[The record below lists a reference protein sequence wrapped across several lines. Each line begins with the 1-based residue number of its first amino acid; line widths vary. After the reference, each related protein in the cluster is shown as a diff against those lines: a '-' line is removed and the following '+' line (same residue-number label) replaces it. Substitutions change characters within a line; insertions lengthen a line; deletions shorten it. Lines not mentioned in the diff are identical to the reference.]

1 MNSEKYLYQRTNHYF
16 GQLASGTEKCGMAE
30 LKELGGTNIK
40 PGYLGVFFCANA
52 RTIYNI
58 VYRTRIFSRILAP
71 LIVFDCHSEKYLYKT
86 AQNIDWSDFLT
97 LTKTFAITS
106 NVADSN
112 INHSQYAGQ
121 ILKDAI
127 VDQFRDKTGERPS
140 VDKFNPDLQLNL
152 YIHENKARISVDLGG
167 GSLHKRGYRQESVE
181 APMQETLAAIIIRLS
196 EWKGERPLYDPFCG
210 SGTLLC
216 EALMKQCNVPAA
228 YLRRKFG
235 FLRLPDFDA
244 AVWNQVKTKANSEIV
259 EIGQT
264 GMSAPQVEQA
274 FLPAQADRDSCP
286 ALISG
291 SDISTDALKAVRAN
305 RKALPGGETL
315 KVRRCDFKEL
325 EPLENTT
332 IVTNPPYGIRLGDKE
347 STALLLKEFGDFL
360 KQKCTGC
367 SAFIYYG
374 DASMVKK
381 LGLKPEWKQP
391 LRSGGLDG
399 VLCKYE
405 LY

>member
-1 MNSEKYLYQRTNHYF
+1 MSDYLYQKTNHYF
-16 GQLASGTEKCGMAE
+16 GQLASGTEKLGMSE
-30 LKELGGTNIK
+30 LRALGATNIK
-40 PGYLGVFFCANA
+40 PGYLGVFFCANQ
-52 RTIYNI
+52 RTIFEI

-112 INHSQYAGQ
+112 INHSQYAAQ

-167 GSLHKRGYRQESVE
+167 GSLHKRGYRQETVE
-181 APMQETLAAIIIRLS
+181 APMQETLAAAIIQLS
-196 EWKGERPLYDPFCG
+196 GWHGERPLYDPFCG

-216 EALMKQCNVPAA
+216 EALMKQCNIPAA
-228 YLRRKFG
+228 YLRHKFG

-244 AVWNQVKTKANSEIV
+244 SVWNQVKTKANSEIT
-259 EIGQT
+259 ELGQT
-264 GMSAPQVEQA
+264 GKSAPQVEQA
-274 FLPAQADRDSCP
+274 FQPAQA
-286 ALISG
+286 LICG
-291 SDISTDALKAVRAN
+291 SDISPEALKAVRTN
-305 RKALPGGETL
+305 RAALPHAAKI
-315 KVRRCDFKEL
+315 KVRRADFRDL
-325 EPLENTT
+325 DGLENTT
-332 IVTNPPYGIRLGDKE
+332 IVTNPPYGIRLGDAE
-347 STALLLKEFGDFL
+347 STSTLLKEFGDFL

-367 SAFIYYG
+367 SAFVYYG
-374 DASMVKK
+374 DASLVKK
-381 LGLKPEWKQP
+381 LGLKPDWKQP

>member
-1 MNSEKYLYQRTNHYF
+1 MSEYLYQKTNHYF

-30 LKELGGTNIK
+30 LKELGATNIK
-40 PGYLGVFFCANA
+40 PGYLGVYFCANQ
-52 RTIYNI
+52 RTLYDI

-86 AQNIDWSDFLT
+86 AQNIDWTDFLT

-121 ILKDAI
+121 IFKDAI
-127 VDQFRDKTGERPS
+127 VDQFRDKTGERPN

-152 YIHENKARISVDLGG
+152 YIHENRARISVDLGG

-181 APMQETLAAIIIRLS
+181 APMQETLAAAIIRLS
-196 EWKGERPLYDPFCG
+196 GWNGERPLYDPFCG

-216 EALMKQCNVPAA
+216 EALMKQCNIPAA
-228 YLRRKFG
+228 YLRHKFG

-244 AVWNQVKTKANSEIV
+244 SIWNQVKTKANAEIT
-259 EIGQT
+259 EMT
-264 GMSAPQVEQA
+264 EE
-274 FLPAQADRDSCP
+274 
-286 ALISG
+286 LIKG
-291 SDISTDALKAVRAN
+291 SDISPDASKAVRAN
-305 RKALPGGETL
+305 RAVLPDAGKI
-315 KVRRCDFKEL
+315 KVRRSDFKDL
-325 EPLENTT
+325 EPLKNTT

-347 STALLLKEFGDFL
+347 STAVLLKEFGDFL

-367 SAFIYYG
+367 TAFIYYG
-374 DASMVKK
+374 DPTLVKK
-381 LGLKPEWKQP
+381 LGLKPDWKQP

-399 VLCKYE
+399 ILCKYE

>member
-1 MNSEKYLYQRTNHYF
+1 MSEYLYQKTNHYF

-30 LKELGGTNIK
+30 LRRIGASNIK
-40 PGYLGVFFCANA
+40 PGYLGVYFCASQ
-52 RTIYNI
+52 RTLYDI

-97 LTKTFAITS
+97 LTKTLAITS

-112 INHSQYAGQ
+112 IRHSQYAGQ
-121 ILKDAI
+121 IFKDAI
-127 VDQFRDKTGERPS
+127 VDQFRGKTGARPS
-140 VDKFNPDLQLNL
+140 VDTRNPDLQLNL

-167 GSLHKRGYRQESVE
+167 GSLHKRGYRQESVD
-181 APMQETLAAIIIRLS
+181 APMQETLAASIIQLS
-196 EWKGERPLYDPFCG
+196 GWNGERTLYDPFCG

-216 EALMKQCNVPAA
+216 EALMKQCNIPAA
-228 YLRRKFG
+228 YLRKKFG

-244 AVWNQVKTKANSEIV
+244 AVWNQVKTKANAEIK
-259 EIGQT
+259 E
-264 GMSAPQVEQA
+264 MDE
-274 FLPAQADRDSCP
+274 
-286 ALISG
+286 ALIKG
-291 SDISTDALKAVRAN
+291 SDINPAASMAVRAN
-305 RKALPGGETL
+305 RAVLPDAGKI
-315 KVRRCDFKEL
+315 KVRRADFHDL
-325 EPLENTT
+325 EGLDNTT

-347 STALLLKEFGDFL
+347 GAATLLKEFGDFL

-367 SAFIYYG
+367 TAFIYYG
-374 DASMVKK
+374 DASLAKK

>member
-1 MNSEKYLYQRTNHYF
+1 MSEYLYQKTNHYF
-16 GQLASGTEKCGMAE
+16 GQLASGNEKCGMAE
-30 LKELGGTNIK
+30 LKELGASNIK
-40 PGYLGVFFCANA
+40 PGYLGAFFCANQ
-52 RTIYNI
+52 RTIFDI

-127 VDQFRDKTGERPS
+127 VDQFRDKTGERPN
-140 VDKFNPDLQLNL
+140 VDKYNPDLQLNL

-181 APMQETLAAIIIRLS
+181 APMQETLAATIIRLS
-196 EWKGERPLYDPFCG
+196 EWNGKRTLYDPFCG

-216 EALMKQCNVPAA
+216 EALMKQCNIPAA
-228 YLRRKFG
+228 FLRHKFG

-244 AVWNQVKTKANSEIV
+244 SVWNQVKTKANAEIK
-259 EIGQT
+259 EMT
-264 GMSAPQVEQA
+264 DE
-274 FLPAQADRDSCP
+274 
-286 ALISG
+286 LIKG
-291 SDISTDALKAVRAN
+291 SDVSAEALKAVRSN
-305 RKALPGGETL
+305 RAALPDVGKI
-315 KVRRCDFKEL
+315 KVRRSDFKDL
-325 EPLENTT
+325 EALENTT

-347 STALLLKEFGDFL
+347 STTTLLKEFGDFL

-374 DASMVKK
+374 DASLVKK

>member
-1 MNSEKYLYQRTNHYF
+1 MSDLRYLYQKTNHYF
-16 GQLASGTEKCGMAE
+16 GQLASGTEKCGVAE
-30 LKELGGTNIK
+30 LGKLGATNIK
-40 PGYLGVFFCANA
+40 PGYLGVYFCANQ
-52 RTIYNI
+52 RTLYNI

-112 INHSQYAGQ
+112 ITHSQYAGQ
-121 ILKDAI
+121 IFKDAI

-140 VDKFNPDLQLNL
+140 VDKYNPDLQLNL
-152 YIHENKARISVDLGG
+152 YIHQNKARISVDLGG
-167 GSLHKRGYRQESVE
+167 GSLHKRGYRIESVE
-181 APMQETLAAIIIRLS
+181 APMQETLAAAIIQLS
-196 EWKGERPLYDPFCG
+196 GWNGDRPLYDPFCG

-216 EALMKQCNVPAA
+216 EALMKQCNIPAA
-228 YLRRKFG
+228 FLRHKFG

-244 AVWNQVKTKANSEIV
+244 SVWNQVKTKANSEI
-259 EIGQT
+259 EN
-264 GMSAPQVEQA
+264 VEQA
-274 FLPAQADRDSCP
+274 FQPAQ

-291 SDISTDALKAVRAN
+291 SDISADALKAVRAN
-305 RKALPGGETL
+305 RATLPDVGKI
-315 KVRRCDFKEL
+315 KVRRADFHDL
-325 EPLENTT
+325 EGFENTT
-332 IVTNPPYGIRLGDKE
+332 LVTNPPYGIRLGDKE
-347 STALLLKEFGDFL
+347 STAALLKEFGDFL

-367 SAFIYYG
+367 TAFIYYG
-374 DASMVKK
+374 DASLVKK

>member
-1 MNSEKYLYQRTNHYF
+1 MSTYLYQKTNHYF

-30 LKELGGTNIK
+30 LKELGATHIK
-40 PGYLGVFFCANA
+40 PGYLGVYFCANQ
-52 RTIYNI
+52 RTIFDI
-58 VYRTRIFSRILAP
+58 VYRTRIFIRILAP

-112 INHSQYAGQ
+112 INHSQYAAQ

-140 VDKFNPDLQLNL
+140 VDRFNPDLQLNL

-167 GSLHKRGYRQESVE
+167 GSLHKRGYRKESVE
-181 APMQETLAAIIIRLS
+181 APMQETLAAAIIRLS
-196 EWKGERPLYDPFCG
+196 EWNGERPLYDPFCG

-216 EALMKQCNVPAA
+216 EALMKQCNIPAA
-228 YLRRKFG
+228 YLRHKFG

-244 AVWNQVKTKANSEIV
+244 TIWNQVKTQANHEVEEISE
-259 EIGQT
+259 G
-264 GMSAPQVEQA
+264 
-274 FLPAQADRDSCP
+274 
-286 ALISG
+286 LIKG
-291 SDISTDALKAVRAN
+291 SDIDPEAAKAVRAN
-305 RKALPGGETL
+305 RGMLPEVGKI
-315 KVRRCDFKEL
+315 KVRRSDFKDL
-325 EPLENTT
+325 ETLENVTL
-332 IVTNPPYGIRLGDKE
+332 ITNPPYGIRLGDKE
-347 STALLLKEFGDFL
+347 GTAALLKEFGDFL

-374 DASMVKK
+374 DATLVKK

>member
-1 MNSEKYLYQRTNHYF
+1 MSDYLYQKTNHYF
-16 GQLASGTEKCGMAE
+16 GQLASGTETCGMGE
-30 LKELGGTNIK
+30 LKELGATNIK
-40 PGYLGVFFCANA
+40 PGYLGVYFCANP
-52 RTIYNI
+52 RTIYDI

-86 AQNIDWSDFLT
+86 AQNIDWSEFLT
-97 LTKTFAITS
+97 LTKTFAITT

-112 INHSQYAGQ
+112 IRNSQYAGQ
-121 ILKDAI
+121 IFKDAI
-127 VDQFRDKTGERPS
+127 VDQFREKTGERPS
-140 VDKFNPDLQLNL
+140 VDTHNPDLQLNL

-181 APMQETLAAIIIRLS
+181 APMQETLAATIIRLS
-196 EWKGERPLYDPFCG
+196 GWHGERPLYDPFCG

-216 EALMKQCNVPAA
+216 EALMKQCNIPAA
-228 YLRRKFG
+228 YLRHKFG

-244 AVWNQVKTKANSEIV
+244 AAWNQVKTKANSSIV
-259 EIGQT
+259 EAASSSLALGEDAAST
-264 GMSAPQVEQA
+264 T
-274 FLPAQADRDSCP
+274 
-286 ALISG
+286 LISG
-291 SDISTDALKAVRAN
+291 SDISPEAVQAVRAN
-305 RKALPGGETL
+305 RKALPGGESI
-315 KVRRCDFKEL
+315 KVRRADFQTL
-325 EPLENTT
+325 EEFGNTT
-332 IVTNPPYGIRLGDKE
+332 LVTNPPYGIRLGDNE
-347 STALLLKEFGDFL
+347 AAAALLKEFGDFL

-374 DASMVKK
+374 DASLVKK
-381 LGLKPEWKQP
+381 LGLKPDWNQP

>member
-1 MNSEKYLYQRTNHYF
+1 MNDKNYLYQKTNHYF

-30 LKELGGTNIK
+30 LKALGATNLK
-40 PGYLGVFFCANA
+40 PGYLGVYFCANQ
-52 RTIYNI
+52 RKLYDI

-71 LIVFDCHSEKYLYKT
+71 LIVFDCHSDKYLYKT

-112 INHSQYAGQ
+112 IRNSQYAGQ

-140 VDKFNPDLQLNL
+140 VDTRNPDLLINL
-152 YIHENKARISVDLGG
+152 YIHKNKARISIDLGG
-167 GSLHKRGYRQESVE
+167 GSLHKRGYRAESVE
-181 APMQETLAAIIIRLS
+181 APMQETLAATIIQLS
-196 EWKGERPLYDPFCG
+196 EWSGERPLYDPFCG

-228 YLRRKFG
+228 YLRHKFG

-244 AVWNQVKTKANSEIV
+244 AVWNQVKTKANGEIT
-259 EIGQT
+259 EMG
-264 GMSAPQVEQA
+264 GE
-274 FLPAQADRDSCP
+274 
-286 ALISG
+286 LIKG
-291 SDISTDALKAVRAN
+291 SDISPDALKAVRAN
-305 RKALPGGETL
+305 RANLPDVGKI
-315 KVRRCDFKEL
+315 KVRRADFRDL
-325 EPLENTT
+325 DGLENTT
-332 IVTNPPYGIRLGDKE
+332 IVTNPPYGIRLGDTVG
-347 STALLLKEFGDFL
+347 TAALLKEFGDFL

-367 SAFIYYG
+367 TAYIYYG
-374 DASMVKK
+374 DASLVKK

-391 LRSGGLDG
+391 LRAGGLDG